1 MLTLPEGDADFP
13 GRWRRIKSLFTRQVA
28 ALDPLLEP
36 NAKGEYALRQRRF
49 WEHTIRDDDDFSRHF
64 DYIHFNP
71 VKHCFVPRVCDWP
84 YSSFHDYV
92 RRGWLPA
99 DWGGDADA
107 LRSGFRE
114 PIN

>member
-1 MLTLPEGDADFP
+1 
-13 GRWRRIKSLFTRQVA
+13 
-28 ALDPLLEP
+28 
-36 NAKGEYALRQRRF
+36 
-49 WEHTIRDDDDFSRHF
+49 
-64 DYIHFNP
+64 